1 MNRINTILLLLF
13 CSVYCLAQQ
22 ATIPVPKPFQLKW
35 HQAEMGAVFHY
46 DLHVFDGVRYGQGNN
61 RINPIEDYN
70 IFNPTELNTDQ
81 WVLAAKA
88 AGCKF
93 AVLTATHKPV
103 SVSGR
108 VT

>member
-46 DLHVFDGVRYGQGNN
+46 DLLCS
-61 RINPIEDYN
+61 
-70 IFNPTELNTDQ
+70 TEYATD
-81 WVLAAKA
+81 KA
-88 AGCKF
+88 T
-93 AVLTATHKPV
+93 TA
-103 SVSGR
+103 SIR
-108 VT
+108 

>member
-1 MNRINTILLLLF
+1 MNRINTTLLLLF

-61 RINPIEDYN
+61 RINRHSSKKRP
-70 IFNPTELNTDQ
+70 
-81 WVLAAKA
+81 
-88 AGCKF
+88 
-93 AVLTATHKPV
+93 
-103 SVSGR
+103 
-108 VT
+108 